1 MKKRNGFTLIE
12 LLAVIVIL
20 AIIALIAIPVITNVI
35 EKAKKGAAESSALGY
50 LSAVENQVAINA
62 VDTSKEDIVD
72 GEYEVSVL
80 ASKGVTVKGNG
91 PKSGTVTITKGQVTA
106 CSLVIDKY
114 TVTCLGNGKVQVGKE
129 VEEEK
134 LEGTEISAIAQSL
147 LDNNTTYGNYT
158 YMNGTYLKGV
168 QENNYVWYN
177 GFLWR
182 IMGINENGTVRLIT
196 EENVT
201 AISYGASGQGL
212 LYATNEGYIN
222 DWLNKYFLS
231 NLDSSKT
238 DIITKSDWC
247 LNTTTNT
254 SARQTCEGGT
264 TFSDSVGLI
273 TLDEYNLSGASST
286 NKTYYLVN
294 SQSYWTLTPDSTSDA
309 WIVTASGN
317 ADNIDVSL
325 AFGVRPVINVSA
337 DAVITGGNGSLSDAY
352 ILNQTSESK
361 TGKLNEKA
369 SSGEYV
375 SLDGKT
381 YRVATKES
389 NGIKLIYDGYYE
401 ETPGTIYKMVYGTDN
416 TFTTSSGIGQVLNGD
431 VLTWLGNSDKIIE
444 SNWYQTSVGGTEI
457 KYTTILEDTTNPIKT
472 KVGLI
477 RLGEM
482 MSGQSASILTKNYT
496 ERSGYS
502 NSANYW
508 TMNKYN
514 STSIAWGVSING
526 DAYNLDVTYTIGVR
540 PVIVVSTDTTISSG
554 NGTLSSP
561 YIIE

>member
-1 MKKRNGFTLIE
+1 MKKKGFTLIE

-134 LEGTEISAIAQSL
+134 LEGTEISSIAQSL

-247 LNTTTNT
+247 LNTTTNKT

-264 TFSDSVGLI
+264 TFNASVGLI

-286 NKTYYLVN
+286 NSTYYLIN
-294 SQSYWTLTPDSTSDA
+294 SQYYWTLTPDSTSNA
-309 WIVTASGN
+309 WYVFNDGIAHL
-317 ADNIDVSL
+317 DDVSF

-444 SNWYQTSVGGTEI
+444 SNWYQTSGFDKGT
-457 KYTTILEDTTNPIKT
+457 KYTSILEDKTNPIKT

-496 ERSGYS
+496 VRSEYS

-514 STSIAWGVSING
+514 STSYAWRVNDVGNANDG
-526 DAYNLDVTYTIGVR
+526 DVAITRGVR